1 MLLNSLQHLRDH
13 FNSGITKEYSFR
25 KEQLKKLKT
34 SILKHEQALYDALYA
49 DLKKSPEETWVTET
63 GLVISELNAAIKNL
77 HQWMQPENVD
87 TNLLNLPSS
96 SKVLKEPLGVVLI
109 IGPWNYPFQ
118 LLINPLIGAIAA
130 GNCVV
135 LKPSEFASATDAVM
149 KKIIEDVF
157 SPEYVLYVQGDGATV
172 VPEMMNNF
180 AFDHVFYTG
189 STIVGKIIY
198 KMAAEKLVPVT
209 LELGGKSPCIVESDA
224 NIKVAARRIAM
235 TKFSNAGQM
244 CVAPDYVLVHESIK
258 EKFIEAITGVI
269 KNFFSDKPEQSYN
282 YGKIIN
288 EKQFNRIA
296 GYLSNGKIIFGG
308 RINKQQLFIEPT
320 LLDEVSIND
329 AVMKDEIFGPVLPV
343 ISFKTKEDAL
353 KIIEQHPNPLAF
365 YVFTSSN
372 AKENEWLNRVAFGGG
387 CVNNASWHLTNHHL
401 PFGGRGFSGTGNYH
415 GQYSFDTFS
424 HKKAVMKT
432 PAWFDPGI
440 KYPPFKGRQL
450 YYYLALV
457 AALRSSFSST
467 LNKCVVPI

>member
-1 MLLNSLQHLRDH
+1 MLLSSLQTLRDH
-13 FNSGITKEYSFR
+13 FNSGITKDYNFR
-25 KEQLKKLKT
+25 KEQLKNLKR
-34 SILKHEQALYDALYA
+34 SILKHEQDLYDALYA
-49 DLKKSPEETWVTET
+49 DLKKSPEESWVTET
-63 GLVISELNAAIKNL
+63 GLVISELNSAIRNL
-77 HQWMQPENVD
+77 HLWMQPENVE

-96 SKVLKEPLGVVLI
+96 SKVLREPLGVVLI

-118 LLINPLIGAIAA
+118 LLINPLIGAVAA

-149 KKIIEDVF
+149 KKIIEEVF
-157 SPEYVLYVQGDGATV
+157 PQEYILYVQGEGATV

-189 STIVGKIIY
+189 STVVGKIIY

-244 CVAPDYVLVHESIK
+244 CVAPDYVIVHESVK
-258 EKFIEAITGVI
+258 EKFISAIKEVVH
-269 KNFFSDKPEQSYN
+269 KFFTDKPEQSYN

-288 EKQFNRIA
+288 ERQFDRITN
-296 GYLSNGKIIFGG
+296 YFSNGKIIFGG
-308 RINKQQLFIEPT
+308 MSNKQKLFIEPT
-320 LLDEVSIND
+320 LLDEVKMSD
-329 AVMKDEIFGPVLPV
+329 AVMKDEIFGPVLP
-343 ISFKTKEDAL
+343 ILSFKTEEDAL

-365 YVFTSSN
+365 YVFTSSKE
-372 AKENEWLNRVAFGGG
+372 KENAWLNDVASGGS

-415 GQYSFDTFS
+415 GKYSFDTFS

-432 PAWFDPGI
+432 PTWFDPSI
-440 KYPPFKGRQL
+440 KYPPFKGKLKLFKWVIR
-450 YYYLALV
+450 
-457 AALRSSFSST
+457 
-467 LNKCVVPI
+467 